1 MDNYNLQKLKRKMA
15 HEERKRIGIR
25 LNEYFA
31 KKYSPDTDK
40 DTLRNELSAVVN
52 NLEEEE

>member
-1 MDNYNLQKLKRKMA
+1 MDNYNLQKLRRKNI

-31 KKYSPDTDK
+31 KNYSPDTDK

-52 NLEEEE
+52 NLDEEE